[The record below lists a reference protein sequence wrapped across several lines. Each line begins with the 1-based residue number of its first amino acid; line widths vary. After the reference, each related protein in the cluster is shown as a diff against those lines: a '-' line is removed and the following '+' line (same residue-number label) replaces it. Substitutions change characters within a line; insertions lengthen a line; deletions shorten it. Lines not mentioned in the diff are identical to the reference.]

1 MIDQRPDQAVA
12 RLLDAL
18 EADILAASDDEVRD
32 AAAAAARRM
41 AYAMRDLLRTA
52 IADRDRLPHA
62 CPSAAAGSGRDGPSA
77 CIRRS
82 E

>member
-18 EADILAASDDEVRD
+18 EPDILAASDDEVRD
-32 AAAAAARRM
+32 AAAAPARRM

-52 IADRDRLPHA
+52 IAGSDRLPHA
-62 CPSAAAGSGRDGPSA
+62 CPSAAGSGDDGLSA
-77 CIRRS
+77 FIRRS